1 MDNRQIK
8 IKLEEVKEFF
18 LKPADPRHKLYEAIR
33 AIIVDNVKIED
44 VGHKFQYKPST
55 LQTLLSQALN
65 KKIELFP
72 TGNKKPKSKKIPEK
86 INASIVSLRNS
97 GLSAQEIL
105 ENLHDQDISVAIRT
119 VERTLKDFGFP
130 KLKRRS
136 NEDLG
141 LTTKNAFIP
150 TATANL
156 DFQELQPFSFDCPIA
171 GVFFFIP
178 YIIESGIL
186 DVIKKC
192 PLPKSSAIGA
202 NQACLSMLLFKLIGG
217 ERLSQIQ
224 AYDHEPGLGLFAG
237 LNILPKATYMS
248 TYSCRCSEQMV
259 LDLQSEIISHF
270 NKVYPKMYSSKTIN
284 LDFHSIPHFG
294 EESEMEKVWCG
305 AKGKSMKGANSI
317 IAHDSGSNAIMYTR
331 ADILRSE
338 EAEEIKKFIAYWKK
352 IKGEVN
358 ETLVFDCKFTTYKV
372 LDEISKDVKFI
383 TLRKRN
389 AALTQKTAEIPESEW
404 QRMHI
409 PIPKRKWKNIS
420 VHEEIVTL
428 TDCNSEFRQITIKN
442 HGRANPTYIIT
453 NDFDMPIKSILI
465 LYAKRWHVEQKLAE
479 LVSFFNLNAL
489 SSPLMIRIH
498 FDIIWT
504 AIADTL
510 YHVMANDLRRF
521 EQCLAP
527 TLFKKFIN
535 MPGKIS
541 YDGKEF
547 TLGIRKRAHTPILL
561 GLEKLTSEIKVPW
574 LEGKSLRIKWLP

>member
-1 MDNRQIK
+1 
-8 IKLEEVKEFF
+8 
-18 LKPADPRHKLYEAIR
+18 
-33 AIIVDNVKIED
+33 
-44 VGHKFQYKPST
+44 
-55 LQTLLSQALN
+55 
-65 KKIELFP
+65 
-72 TGNKKPKSKKIPEK
+72 
-86 INASIVSLRNS
+86 
-97 GLSAQEIL
+97 
-105 ENLHDQDISVAIRT
+105 
-119 VERTLKDFGFP
+119 
-130 KLKRRS
+130 
-136 NEDLG
+136 
-141 LTTKNAFIP
+141 
-150 TATANL
+150 
-156 DFQELQPFSFDCPIA
+156 
-171 GVFFFIP
+171 
-178 YIIESGIL
+178 
-186 DVIKKC
+186 
-192 PLPKSSAIGA
+192 
-202 NQACLSMLLFKLIGG
+202 
-217 ERLSQIQ
+217 
-224 AYDHEPGLGLFAG
+224 
-237 LNILPKATYMS
+237 MS

-259 LDLQSEIISHF
+259 LDLQSEIITHF
-270 NKVYPKMYSSKTIN
+270 NRVYPKMYSSKTIN

-305 AKGKSMKGANSI
+305 AKGKTMKGANSI

-420 VHEEIVTL
+420 VHEEMVKL
-428 TDCNSEFRQITIKN
+428 TDCNTEFRQITIKN
-442 HGRANPTYIIT
+442 HGRANPTYVIT

-498 FDIIWT
+498 FDIVWT

-541 YDGKEF
+541 YDGKSF

-561 GLEKLTSEIKVPW
+561 GLEKLTNEIKVPW
-574 LEGKSLRIKWLP
+574 LDGKSLLIKWLP